1 MDDPVVPKDDAPSP
15 VQEDSKPQFR
25 TYASDVAKLTGKPL
39 SSTVQNT
46 PAPIPTTPAP
56 PPPAKIIPK
65 APTTEESR
73 EAVLER
79 LRAKAAGKTPATP
92 AAPAPTPPPP
102 APSTAETREEVLK
115 RLQKNAVQKST
126 PAAPVVA
133 APAPVAPPLPQRPAT
148 PVGILPLAKKPEA
161 VQPPATV
168 HTYKSDFSEKAK
180 TEHATPISILAAEQN
195 ARGTA
200 PAPRQLKTPKKNY
213 LPMIAGA
220 VALLL
225 AGGASIYFSV
235 LFVTG
240 RPPIIVAPS
249 VPSLIFADVHRELK
263 GTGLEL
269 QQGLSELTNE
279 NLPEG
284 GVAVAYVTYASTTGK
299 NTTVMLPAE
308 GGALISG
315 MGLSAPEILLR
326 NVEPQS
332 TVGVVRADAE
342 TYPFFMFRV
351 ASYERTFAGMLQWES
366 TIARD
371 LSRFYPEYPAEAPL
385 GTTTATSTASA
396 PVRMQRV
403 FVDAVIDNHDVRV
416 LKDEQGRQLMLYG
429 YRDKETL
436 IIARSEKAFSELLAR
451 LSSTRSN

>member
-1 MDDPVVPKDDAPSP
+1 MDDPVVPKDDASSP
-15 VQEDSKPQFR
+15 AQEDSKPAFR

-39 SSTVQNT
+39 ASNVQNT
-46 PAPIPTTPAP
+46 PAPVPTTPAP

-79 LRAKAAGKTPATP
+79 LRTKAAEKTPP
-92 AAPAPTPPPP
+92 APVAPAPVPAPP

-115 RLQKNAVQKST
+115 RLQNNAVPKAAPIAPVT
-126 PAAPVVA
+126 PPPAPVVP
-133 APAPVAPPLPQRPAT
+133 PAPPRPVP
-148 PVGILPLAKKPEA
+148 PVGIPPVAKKPEA
-161 VQPPATV
+161 VPPPATV

-195 ARGTA
+195 ARGSA
-200 PAPRQLKTPKKNY
+200 LQPRPLKTPKKNY
-213 LPMIAGA
+213 VPMIAGA
-220 VALLL
+220 VALLV
-225 AGGASIYFSV
+225 AGGASIYFSI

-240 RPPIIVAPS
+240 RPPIIVPPS
-249 VPSLIFADVHRELK
+249 VPSLIFADVQRELK
-263 GTGLEL
+263 GTGFEL

-326 NVEPQS
+326 NVEAQS

-342 TYPFFMFRV
+342 THPFFMFRV
-351 ASYERTFAGMLQWES
+351 ASYERTFAGMLQWET

-371 LSRFYPEYPAEAPL
+371 LSRFYPEYPEEVPF
-385 GTTTATSTASA
+385 GTSTASSTIST
-396 PVRMQRV
+396 PRMPRV
-403 FVDAVIDNHDVRV
+403 FIDAVIDNHDVRV
-416 LKDEQGRQLMLYG
+416 LKDEQGRQLILYG

>member
-15 VQEDSKPQFR
+15 VQEDSKPAFR
-25 TYASDVAKLTGKPL
+25 TYASDVAHLTGKPL
-39 SSTVQNT
+39 PPNVKNT
-46 PAPIPTTPAP
+46 PAPVPTTPAP

-79 LRAKAAGKTPATP
+79 LRAKAAGKTVAVP
-92 AAPAPTPPPP
+92 AAPDPVPAPP

-115 RLQKNAVQKST
+115 RLQKNA
-126 PAAPVVA
+126 APR
-133 APAPVAPPLPQRPAT
+133 PAPTASMRPPAPPPP
-148 PVGILPLAKKPEA
+148 PVGIPPVTKKPEV
-161 VQPPATV
+161 VQAPAAV

-180 TEHATPISILAAEQN
+180 TERATPISILAAEQN

-200 PAPRQLKTPKKNY
+200 LQPHQLKAPKKNY
-213 LPMIAGA
+213 VPMIAGA
-220 VALLL
+220 VALLI

-263 GTGLEL
+263 GTGFEL
-269 QQGLSELTNE
+269 QQGLSELRNE

-342 TYPFFMFRV
+342 THPFFMFRV

-371 LSRFYPEYPAEAPL
+371 LSRFYPDYPEEAPL
-385 GTTTATSTASA
+385 GTSTATSTQRA
-396 PVRMQRV
+396 PIRMPRI
-403 FVDAVIDNHDVRV
+403 FIDAVIDNHDVRV
-416 LKDEQGRQLMLYG
+416 LKDEQGRQLMIYG